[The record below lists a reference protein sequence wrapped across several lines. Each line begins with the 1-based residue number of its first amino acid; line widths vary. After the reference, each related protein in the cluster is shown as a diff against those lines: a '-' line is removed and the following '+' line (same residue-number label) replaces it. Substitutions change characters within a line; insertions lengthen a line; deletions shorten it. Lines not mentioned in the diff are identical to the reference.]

1 MAIIINTTDA
11 FEYSTIEIYT
21 SASGAIDAFD
31 WSEFFTALPVVDE
44 PPVPV
49 ANDDPVVDPGID
61 LTPPPVE
68 TGTEGDNMTADD
80 ANLWADNDAA
90 LVALY
95 GPDDFLNHLDEW
107 VI

>member
-1 MAIIINTTDA
+1 MG
-11 FEYSTIEIYT
+11 TILLDDV
-21 SASGAIDAFD
+21 SAGFVDSFD
-31 WSEFFTALPVVDE
+31 WSEFFTETVIDE

-49 ANDDPVVDPGID
+49 ADDEPVIDPDPGID

-80 ANLWADNDAA
+80 ANLWAANDAA

-95 GPDDFLNHLDEW
+95 GDDFLNHLGEW